1 MARFSLSSHPWE
13 LIFVYRVHNS
23 TVSKQ
28 LRYAL
33 TKERLLCREVT
44 PAAYAPY
51 VVDEMG
57 EDVCAPTVCGAG
69 CLPVL
74 LIIAQHQEPHTN
86 MHWTSLQHCL
96 SE

>member
-1 MARFSLSSHPWE
+1 M
-13 LIFVYRVHNS
+13 YRVHNS
-23 TVSKQ
+23 TVSRQ

-33 TKERLLCREVT
+33 TKERLCCRAVT

-51 VVDEMG
+51 AVAEMG
-57 EDVCAPTVCGAG
+57 EDVCVPTVCGAG
-69 CLPVL
+69 RLPVL
-74 LIIAQHQEPHTN
+74 LKNTKQSTSTAQHQEPHTS